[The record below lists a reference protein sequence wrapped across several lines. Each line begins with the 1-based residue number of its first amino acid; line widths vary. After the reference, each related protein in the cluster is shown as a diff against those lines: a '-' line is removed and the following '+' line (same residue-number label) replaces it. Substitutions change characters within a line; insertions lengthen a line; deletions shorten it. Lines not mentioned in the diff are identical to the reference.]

1 MIVPALIALFAVYV
15 VLTLWQMRVAL
26 AAREPHARLAH
37 ARRLLLLVSAGVP
50 LLVVL
55 ILVAL

>member
-1 MIVPALIALFAVYV
+1 MLVPALAALFAAYAL
-15 VLTLWQMRVAL
+15 LTLWQMRRAL
-26 AAREPHARLAH
+26 ATVEPSARLRE
-37 ARRLLLLVSAGVP
+37 ARRLLALVSAGVP

>member
-1 MIVPALIALFAVYV
+1 MPALIALFVVYV

-26 AAREPHARLAH
+26 AAREPQARLAH

>member
-1 MIVPALIALFAVYV
+1 MRQSVRFSLEAIMER
-15 VLTLWQMRVAL
+15 VLL
-26 AAREPHARLAH
+26 AC
-37 ARRLLLLVSAGVP
+37 AGVP